1 MDLVDRVEVGMV
13 ATESAEEEAEEE
25 ASEPLQD
32 GEQSSSRISA

>member
-13 ATESAEEEAEEE
+13 ATEAAEEEAEEE